1 MKDVKSRHMQLNA
14 KGISLVEVMISA
26 LLLSMVL
33 ISLTKIY
40 YYAQYQINISRHK
53 TMAIN
58 LIQANLEGLLST
70 GYPGITTGSYPLTQT
85 VIIDPGDVDGVSDD
99 LNGSMTTQLVNLN
112 TNKGYKFI
120 VTTTWDEPYGIP
132 DRTLTETAELLVT
145 NYE

>member
-40 YYAQYQINISRHK
+40 YYAQSQINISRPK
-53 TMAIN
+53 TLAIN
-58 LIQANLEGLLST
+58 LIQANLVGMPST
-70 GYPGITTGSYPLTQT
+70 GYPGTTTGSYPLTQT
-85 VIIDPGDVDGVSDD
+85 GSIDSGDVVVVSDH
-99 LNGSMTTQLVNLN
+99 LNGSMTTHIVDLN